1 MAAHALRIRILGA
14 YAATPGSD
22 GEVSMISISSLRT
35 TALLATACS
44 CALLLGAPQV
54 QAADQAPYMRHET
67 AHLTATVAS
76 VDPQQRTLVLVTP
89 SGERS
94 KFDVGPD
101 VKNFD
106 QIKSGDRVT
115 LSYYVG
121 VAFQLRPQ
129 GTSAQGAMSTQQLQ
143 TAPEGS
149 RPGGALTRTFTTT
162 VTVESI
168 DSASNHITFK
178 RADGTVQRVA
188 VEDPQAQQR
197 IRKLKPGDA
206 VSVTYT
212 EQLAVSVQPVLR

>member
-1 MAAHALRIRILGA
+1 MAAHALRIGFLGA
-14 YAATPGSD
+14 YAATPAQQKGLNDFHLFASND
-22 GEVSMISISSLRT
+22 CPAGDR
-35 TALLATACS
+35 
-44 CALLLGAPQV
+44 LLLRAAARRTPV

-188 VEDPQAQQR
+188 VEDPRRNSAFASSSRATRCQ
-197 IRKLKPGDA
+197 
-206 VSVTYT
+206 
-212 EQLAVSVQPVLR
+212 